1 MIKQKIWYNVNVND
15 SRIEQFETL
24 EQAQDYIN
32 KQVKPYITKSMYEY
46 DDECECW
53 NEISEMGCN

>member
-1 MIKQKIWYNVNVND
+1 MAKREKRYNVNINN

-24 EQAQDYIN
+24 GQAQDYIS
-32 KQVKPYITKSMYEY
+32 KQVKPYITKSTYEY

-53 NEISEMGCN
+53 DEIVETHL

>member
-53 NEISEMGCN
+53 NEISEMSCN

>member
-1 MIKQKIWYNVNVND
+1 MIKQRIWYNVNVND

-32 KQVKPYITKSMYEY
+32 KQIKPYITKSTYEY
-46 DDECECW
+46 SDECEFW
-53 NEISEMGCN
+53 YEISETGCN